1 MKRLML
7 VRHGESEWN
16 AARRL
21 QGQADIDLSA
31 RGAAQAEALR
41 GTIEALAPDRV
52 VTSSLQRAR
61 RTAALLG
68 FPEAEERDELQEI
81 NVGDWTGVP
90 IERLIARDAD
100 AYRGW
105 RAGTYTPPGGEAWS
119 DFSSRAGGFVR
130 ALVEGTDERI
140 LLVSH
145 GGVLRALLETLL
157 SLSPERIVPVGPGSL
172 TMLQHL
178 RPNGREEVRLELFNF
193 SPAGPILN
201 APE

>member
-21 QGQADIDLSA
+21 QGQADIDLSP

-41 GTIEALAPDRV
+41 GTISALAPDRV

-68 FPEAEERDELQEI
+68 FPEAEAREELREI
-81 NVGDWTGVP
+81 DVGEWTGLP
-90 IERLIARDAD
+90 IDRLVAQDAD

-105 RAGTYTPPGGEAWS
+105 RAGAYTPPGGEAWC
-119 DFSSRAGGFVR
+119 DFTRRTGSFVR
-130 ALVEGTDERI
+130 DAVAGDEERI

-178 RPNGREEVRLELFNF
+178 RPNGRDEVRLELFNF
-193 SPAGPILN
+193 SPAGPVLN